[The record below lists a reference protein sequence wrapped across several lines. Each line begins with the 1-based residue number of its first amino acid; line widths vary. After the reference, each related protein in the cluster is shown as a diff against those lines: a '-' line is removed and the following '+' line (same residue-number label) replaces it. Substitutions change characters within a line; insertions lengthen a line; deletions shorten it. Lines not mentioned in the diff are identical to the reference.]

1 MAGRPAG
8 HQVAP
13 SPISGLP
20 VRRIVGWLAYS
31 SGVVA
36 AVGVV
41 FIVGMYVLFFA
52 GMMTTGERFGSINDA
67 AVLIQYL
74 LALPTP
80 FTLHKLVQGRSPVL
94 SRAAMMIGIVGMIA
108 IIVLQ
113 YLFIAGVLTFEQQV
127 GAVSVALLA
136 VAVWLVV
143 TGYLGR
149 FTGKLPGSL
158 LMSIIGASYVGFPIW
173 AFWLGRRLLSDLGTD
188 QAAAA

>member
-8 HQVAP
+8 RQVAP
-13 SPISGLP
+13 DLCLP
-20 VRRIVGWLAYS
+20 MRRIVGWLAYS
-31 SGVVA
+31 SGIVA

-67 AVLIQYL
+67 AILIQYL
-74 LALPTP
+74 LALPIP
-80 FTLHKLVQGRSPVL
+80 VALHKLVQARSPVL
-94 SRAAMMIGIVGMIA
+94 SRVAMMIGIVGMIA

-113 YLFIAGVLTFEQQV
+113 YLLIAGVLTFEQQV

-143 TGYLGR
+143 TGWLGR
-149 FTGKLPGSL
+149 STGMLPGSL
-158 LMSIIGASYVGFPIW
+158 RMSIIGASYVGFPIW

-188 QAAAA
+188 QAPASA